1 MMAPQD
7 TVSQDSVLRDESV
20 AVVEVGSGSVKLLI
34 TDGAALGSGG
44 ADRLRRSV
52 KTRLWSAGGRSL
64 HPDGLA
70 ATEAAFAEFATAL
83 ADAGHP
89 RVAVVGTA
97 VARSVADIEPLDR
110 LSRAAFDTPLEV
122 LSGDR
127 EGALA
132 HAGAVIGR
140 DLPGPLSV
148 IDIGSG
154 STELATDAGPDGR
167 TGDGPIR
174 SFSVPIGARVMTES
188 YLHHD
193 PPGPDEL
200 SSALSVA
207 ELHYD
212 DIRREMAGVAM
223 ALSEGTLLGV
233 GAIGQIAAVEIGLDD
248 PSASVDGYRLEKSA
262 VEEVFRALATEAAE
276 DRAYNPGLL
285 PEHVDDIVGGLCVLV
300 EFMRRFDLDEVVVSE
315 RDLRHGLAAEL
326 LSTK

>member
-1 MMAPQD
+1 M
-7 TVSQDSVLRDESV
+7 TEFRDGMI

-34 TDGAALGSGG
+34 ADGAGLGAGKP
-44 ADRLRRSV
+44 DVLRRSI
-52 KTRLWSAGGRSL
+52 KTRLWSGDGRSL
-64 HPDGLA
+64 APDGLA
-70 ATEAAFAEFATAL
+70 ATEAAFASFAAAL
-83 ADAGHP
+83 ADAGNP
-89 RVAVVGTA
+89 EVAVVGTA
-97 VARSVADIEPLDR
+97 VTRTVGDLEPIDQ
-110 LSRAAFDTPLEV
+110 LSKAAFGVPLEV
-122 LSGDR
+122 LSGER

-140 DLPGPLSV
+140 DLPGPVSV

-154 STELATDAGPDGR
+154 STELATDAGLDGR
-167 TGDGPIR
+167 VGEGTIR
-174 SFSVPIGARVMTES
+174 TFSVPIGARVMTES

-212 DIRREMAGVAM
+212 DIRREMAGIAR
-223 ALSEGTLLGV
+223 ALGEGTLLGV

-248 PSASVDGYRLEKSA
+248 PAASVDGYRLEKVA
-262 VEEVFRALATEAAE
+262 VEEVFRALATESAA
-276 DRAYNPGLL
+276 DRAFNPGLL

-300 EFMRRFDLDEVVVSE
+300 EFMRRFGLDEVIVSE

-326 LSTK
+326 LATK